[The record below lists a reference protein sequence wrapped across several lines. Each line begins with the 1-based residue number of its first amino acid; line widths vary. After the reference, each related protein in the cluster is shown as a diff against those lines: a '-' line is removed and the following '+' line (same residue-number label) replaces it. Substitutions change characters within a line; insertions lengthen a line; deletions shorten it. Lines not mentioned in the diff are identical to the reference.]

1 MAGGFLG
8 LLPADA
14 AKGDLRRRDRMF
26 PDRKKR
32 VLQPRTSIS
41 HPFVEIPRVERR
53 IGGLD
58 CSGTE
63 DNALD
68 RIARPLAE
76 PFLVSP
82 IAMRIRLEKLGL
94 LLREVP
100 HQRIL
105 DSGR

>member
-1 MAGGFLG
+1 MPRKEVF
-8 LLPADA
+8 A
-14 AKGDLRRRDRMF
+14 AWDRMF
-26 PDRKKR
+26 PFRKKR
-32 VLQPRTSIS
+32 VLQSRTSIS